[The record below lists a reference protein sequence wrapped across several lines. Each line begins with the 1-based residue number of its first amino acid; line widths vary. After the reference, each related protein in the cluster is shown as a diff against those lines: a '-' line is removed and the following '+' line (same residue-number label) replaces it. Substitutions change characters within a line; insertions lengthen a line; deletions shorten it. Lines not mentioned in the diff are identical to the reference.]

1 MSDSAQPRSHGQAP
15 RPGFSELARRK
26 GVPAAFV
33 LVLLAF
39 GGFSLLLPVVPLA
52 VVRGGGSELVAGAT
66 TGVFMTVT
74 VLLQLVTPRLTT
86 AIGYRW
92 VLAIGSSLLGLPS
105 GLLAVFDGPFA
116 VLAISGVRGAGF
128 GMMTVAGSALVAE
141 LAPPGMLGRA
151 TSLIGL
157 AVGISEALFLP
168 LGLWVLDVF
177 GLPAAAWSATAFGVV
192 GLVAAARLPD
202 VYPEP
207 PERSDPAA
215 LSRKSV
221 MVLLAGPFLVMLAVT
236 LPYGA
241 AASFL
246 SPALDSIASGGGAVV
261 AGVGLGLLGAG
272 VIVGRTFAGL
282 VSDRHGPGRLVWP
295 GLGVAALGMAA
306 IAALLVVEPNPWWFL
321 IPTVVFGFG
330 FGAVQ
335 NEALVGSFERMPRSR
350 LGTASASWNISF
362 DAGTGLGSIV
372 MGGLAAAGYVPLFSV
387 AAIVVLAVGGPAAV
401 WARRTRPERDL
412 AAQGADDRI
421 GP

>member
-1 MSDSAQPRSHGQAP
+1 MTA
-15 RPGFSELARRK
+15 RPGSRGTFGELFRVP
-26 GVPAAFV
+26 GVRAAFV

-74 VLLQLVTPRLTT
+74 VCVQLLTPRFLR
-86 AIGYRW
+86 AVGYRW
-92 VLAIGSSLLGLPS
+92 ALAVGSSLLGVPS

-151 TSLIGL
+151 SSLVGL
-157 AVGISEALFLP
+157 AVGISEAVFLP
-168 LGLWVLDVF
+168 VGLWLLDAF
-177 GLPAAAWSATAFGVV
+177 GLPTAAWSATAFGIV

-202 VYPEP
+202 VRPAP
-207 PERSDPAA
+207 PETTDTGALGTRAA
-215 LSRKSV
+215 I
-221 MVLLAGPFLVMLAVT
+221 LLLIGPFLVMLAVSV
-236 LPYGA
+236 PYGA

-246 SPALDSIASGGGAVV
+246 SPALDQIVAGSGAVV

-272 VIVGRTFAGL
+272 VIVGRTVAGM
-282 VSDRHGPGRLVWP
+282 VSDRRGPGALVWP
-295 GLGVAALGMAA
+295 GLGVSAFGMAG
-306 IAALLVVEPNPWWFL
+306 IAALLVAEANPWWFVL
-321 IPTVVFGFG
+321 PSVVFGLG

-372 MGGLAAAGYVPLFSV
+372 MGGLAGFGYVVLFAVAAGL
-387 AAIVVLAVGGPAAV
+387 VLALGGPAAV
-401 WARRTRPERDL
+401 GARRTRPPRDRVVS
-412 AAQGADDRI
+412 GADDTLS
-421 GP
+421 P

>member
-1 MSDSAQPRSHGQAP
+1 MSAGTRESGALAQ
-15 RPGFSELARRK
+15 LARRK

-74 VLLQLVTPRLTT
+74 VLLQLVTPRLTV
-86 AIGYRW
+86 AMGYRW
-92 VLAIGSSLLGLPS
+92 VLAIGSTLLGLPS

-177 GLPAAAWSATAFGVV
+177 GLPAVAWGATAFGAV
-192 GLVAAARLPD
+192 GLLAAARLPD
-202 VYPEP
+202 VHPVP
-207 PERSDPAA
+207 PEETDTPG
-215 LSRKSV
+215 LSRKAV
-221 MVLLAGPFLVMLAVT
+221 VLLLAGPFMVMVAVT

-246 SPALDSIASGGGAVV
+246 SPALDSIVSGSGAVV
-261 AGVGLGLLGAG
+261 AGVALGLLGVG
-272 VIVGRTFAGL
+272 VIVGRAFAGMVSDRRGPGALIWPGLAVAAVGMAGIAGL
-282 VSDRHGPGRLVWP
+282 VSIGAD
-295 GLGVAALGMAA
+295 
-306 IAALLVVEPNPWWFL
+306 PWWFL
-321 IPTVVFGFG
+321 VPAVVFGLG

-335 NEALVGSFERMPRSR
+335 NEALVASFERMPRSR

-372 MGGLAAAGYVPLFSV
+372 MGAFAGFGYVVLFLV
-387 AAIVVLAVGGPAAV
+387 ASGVVLVVGGSSAVG
-401 WARRTRPERDL
+401 ARRTHPRRDL
-412 AAQGADDRI
+412 TASDPGDKVTS
-421 GP
+421 

>member
-1 MSDSAQPRSHGQAP
+1 M
-15 RPGFSELARRK
+15 
-26 GVPAAFV
+26 PAAFV

-52 VVRGGGSELVAGAT
+52 VVRGGGSEFVAGAT

-74 VLLQLVTPRLTT
+74 VLVQLLTPRLTV
-86 AIGYRW
+86 ALGYRW
-92 VLAIGSSLLGLPS
+92 VLAIGSALLGLPS
-105 GLLAVFDGPFA
+105 GLLALFDGPFA
-116 VLAISGVRGAGF
+116 VLAVSGVRGAGF

-157 AVGISEALFLP
+157 AVGISEAIFLP
-168 LGLWVLDVF
+168 VGLWLLEAF
-177 GLPAAAWSATAFGVV
+177 GLATVAWSATAFGVV
-192 GLVAAARLPD
+192 GLVAALKLPD
-202 VYPEP
+202 THPAPAE
-207 PERSDPAA
+207 ESDPAA
-215 LSRKSV
+215 LGRRAV
-221 MVLLAGPFLVMLAVT
+221 LVLLAGPFLVMVAVS

-246 SPALDSIASGGGAVV
+246 SPALDSIVSGSGAVV

-282 VSDRHGPGRLVWP
+282 ISDRRGPGALVWP
-295 GLGVAALGMAA
+295 GLVVAALGMGG
-306 IAALLVVEPNPWWFL
+306 IAGLLSVGADPWWF
-321 IPTVVFGFG
+321 IVPTVVFGLG

-362 DAGTGLGSIV
+362 DAGTGLGSVV
-372 MGGLAAAGYVPLFSV
+372 MGGFAGFGYVVLFTIAAG
-387 AAIVVLAVGGPAAV
+387 VVLVVGGPAAV
-401 WARRTRPERDL
+401 GARRTRPQRELTVSGSDMS
-412 AAQGADDRI
+412 GSDDKV
-421 GP
+421 GS

>member
-1 MSDSAQPRSHGQAP
+1 MS
-15 RPGFSELARRK
+15 
-26 GVPAAFV
+26 AAFV

-74 VLLQLVTPRLTT
+74 VLFQLFTPRVTA

-141 LAPPGMLGRA
+141 LAPAGMLGRA

-157 AVGISEALFLP
+157 AVGISEAVFLP
-168 LGLWVLDVF
+168 VGLWLLEAF
-177 GLPAAAWSATAFGVV
+177 GLPTVAWGATAFGVV

-202 VYPEP
+202 VYPAPIES
-207 PERSDPAA
+207 SDPAA
-215 LSRKSV
+215 LSRKAV
-221 MVLLAGPFLVMLAVT
+221 LILLAGPFLVMLAVT

-246 SPALDSIASGGGAVV
+246 SPALDSIVNGSGAVV

-282 VSDRHGPGRLVWP
+282 ISDRHGPGALVWP
-295 GLGVAALGMAA
+295 GLGVAMIGMIG
-306 IAALLVVEPNPWWFL
+306 IAVLLSIEPSPWWFL
-321 IPTVVFGFG
+321 VPTVVFGLG

-362 DAGTGLGSIV
+362 DAGTGLGSVV
-372 MGGLAAAGYVPLFSV
+372 MGGLAGFGYVALFAVAAG
-387 AAIVVLAVGGPAAV
+387 VVLLVGGPAAV
-401 WARRTRPERDL
+401 GAKRTRPERELVVPVPGDKI
-412 AAQGADDRI
+412 AE
-421 GP
+421 

>member
-1 MSDSAQPRSHGQAP
+1 M
-15 RPGFSELARRK
+15 
-26 GVPAAFV
+26 PAAFV

-52 VVRGGGSELVAGAT
+52 VVRSGGSELVAGAT

-74 VLLQLVTPRLTT
+74 VLLQLVTPKLTSV
-86 AIGYRW
+86 IGYRW
-92 VLAIGSSLLGLPS
+92 VLAIGSSLLSLPS
-105 GLLAVFDGPFA
+105 GLFALFDSPFA
-116 VLAISGVRGAGF
+116 VLTISAVRGAGF

-168 LGLWVLDVF
+168 IGLWLLEAF
-177 GLPAAAWSATAFGVV
+177 GLATVAWGATAFGVV

-202 VYPEP
+202 VHPAPLEKT
-207 PERSDPAA
+207 DPAA
-215 LSRKSV
+215 LSRKA
-221 MVLLAGPFLVMLAVT
+221 MLVLLAGPFLVMLAVS

-246 SPALDSIASGGGAVV
+246 SPALDSIVSGSGAVV

-282 VSDRHGPGRLVWP
+282 ISDRRGPGALVWP
-295 GLGVAALGMAA
+295 GLFVSALGMAG
-306 IAALLVVEPNPWWFL
+306 IAGMLSLEVNPWWFL
-321 IPTVVFGFG
+321 APTVVFGLG

-335 NEALVGSFERMPRSR
+335 NEALVSSFERMPRSR

-372 MGGLAAAGYVPLFSV
+372 MGGLAGFGYVVLFMVAAG
-387 AAIVVLAVGGPAAV
+387 IVLAMGGPAAV
-401 WARRTRPERDL
+401 AGRRTRPARDL
-412 AAQGADDRI
+412 VVSDPGDTI
-421 GP
+421 SS

>member
-1 MSDSAQPRSHGQAP
+1 MTPAVKKPGAFAQ
-15 RPGFSELARRK
+15 LARTP

-74 VLLQLVTPRLTT
+74 VLVQLLTPRLTS
-86 AIGYRW
+86 ALGYRW
-92 VLAIGSSLLGLPS
+92 VLAIGSALLGLPS
-105 GLLAVFDGPFA
+105 GVLALSDGPFA
-116 VLAISGVRGAGF
+116 VLAVSGVRGAGF

-157 AVGISEALFLP
+157 AVGISEAIFLP
-168 LGLWVLDVF
+168 VGLWLLEAF
-177 GLPAAAWSATAFGVV
+177 GLATVAWGATAFGVV
-192 GLVAAARLPD
+192 GLVAASRLPD
-202 VYPEP
+202 VHPTPAE
-207 PERSDPAA
+207 ESDPAA
-215 LSRKSV
+215 LSRKAV
-221 MVLLAGPFLVMLAVT
+221 LVLLAGPFLVMVAVS

-246 SPALDSIASGGGAVV
+246 SPALDSIVSGTGAVV
-261 AGVGLGLLGAG
+261 AGLGLGLLGVG

-282 VSDRHGPGRLVWP
+282 ISDRRGPGALVWP
-295 GLGVAALGMAA
+295 GLMVAALGMAG
-306 IAALLVVEPNPWWFL
+306 IAVLLSVTANPWWF
-321 IPTVVFGFG
+321 IAPTVVFGLG

-362 DAGTGLGSIV
+362 DAGTGLGSVV
-372 MGGLAAAGYVPLFSV
+372 MGGFAGFGYVVLFTIAAG
-387 AAIVVLAVGGPAAV
+387 VVLVVGGPAAV
-401 WARRTRPERDL
+401 GARRTRPTRDL
-412 AAQGADDRI
+412 SGSAPV

>member
-1 MSDSAQPRSHGQAP
+1 MTPAVKK
-15 RPGFSELARRK
+15 PGAFRQLARTP

-74 VLLQLVTPRLTT
+74 VLVQLLTPRLTG
-86 AIGYRW
+86 ALGYRW
-92 VLAIGSSLLGLPS
+92 VLAIGSALLGLPS
-105 GLLAVFDGPFA
+105 GLLALFDGPFA
-116 VLAISGVRGAGF
+116 VLAVSGVRGAGF

-157 AVGISEALFLP
+157 AVGISEAIFLP
-168 LGLWVLDVF
+168 VGLWLLEVF
-177 GLPAAAWSATAFGVV
+177 GLATVAWSATAFGVV

-202 VYPEP
+202 AHPTPVE
-207 PERSDPAA
+207 ESDPLA
-215 LSRKSV
+215 LSRKAV
-221 MVLLAGPFLVMLAVT
+221 LVLLAGPFLVMVAVS

-246 SPALDSIASGGGAVV
+246 SPALDSIVSGSGAVV
-261 AGVGLGLLGAG
+261 AGVGLGLLGVG

-282 VSDRHGPGRLVWP
+282 ISDRRGPGALVWP
-295 GLGVAALGMAA
+295 GLAVAALGMAG
-306 IAALLVVEPNPWWFL
+306 IAGLLSVSANPWWF
-321 IPTVVFGFG
+321 IAPTVVFGLG

-362 DAGTGLGSIV
+362 DAGTGLGSVV
-372 MGGLAAAGYVPLFSV
+372 MGGFAGFGYVVLFTIAAG
-387 AAIVVLAVGGPAAV
+387 VVLAVGGPAAV
-401 WARRTRPERDL
+401 GARKTRPKRDL
-412 AAQGADDRI
+412 SEPGPDDKV
-421 GP
+421 GS

>member
-1 MSDSAQPRSHGQAP
+1 MTAP
-15 RPGFSELARRK
+15 EKKPGGFALLARRP

-74 VLLQLVTPRLTT
+74 VLFQLFTPRVTA

-92 VLAIGSSLLGLPS
+92 VLAIGSALLGLPS
-105 GLLAVFDGPFA
+105 GLLAVFDSPFA

-157 AVGISEALFLP
+157 AVGISEAVFLP
-168 LGLWVLDVF
+168 VGLWVLEAF
-177 GLPAAAWSATAFGVV
+177 GLPTVAWGATAFGVV

-202 VYPEP
+202 VYPAPVE
-207 PERSDPAA
+207 ESDPAA
-215 LSRKSV
+215 LSRKAV
-221 MVLLAGPFLVMLAVT
+221 FVLLAGPFLVMLAVT

-246 SPALDSIASGGGAVV
+246 SPALDSIVNGSGAVV

-282 VSDRHGPGRLVWP
+282 ISDRRGPGALVWP
-295 GLGVAALGMAA
+295 GLGVAMLGMIG
-306 IAALLVVEPNPWWFL
+306 IAVLLSLEPNPWWFL
-321 IPTVVFGFG
+321 VPTVVFGLG

-362 DAGTGLGSIV
+362 DAGTGLGSVV
-372 MGGLAAAGYVPLFSV
+372 MGGLAGFGYVALFAVAAG
-387 AAIVVLAVGGPAAV
+387 IVLLIGGPAAV
-401 WARRTRPERDL
+401 GAKRTRPERELVVPEPGDKI
-412 AAQGADDRI
+412 AE
-421 GP
+421 

>member
-1 MSDSAQPRSHGQAP
+1 MTA
-15 RPGFSELARRK
+15 RPGSRGTFGELFRVP
-26 GVPAAFV
+26 GVRAAFV

-74 VLLQLVTPRLTT
+74 VCVQLLTPRFLR
-86 AIGYRW
+86 AVGYRW
-92 VLAIGSSLLGLPS
+92 ALAVGSSLLGVPS
-105 GLLAVFDGPFA
+105 GLLALFDGPFA

-151 TSLIGL
+151 SSLVGL
-157 AVGISEALFLP
+157 AVGISEAVFLP
-168 LGLWVLDVF
+168 VGLWLLDAF
-177 GLPAAAWSATAFGVV
+177 GLPTVAWSATAFGIV

-202 VYPEP
+202 VRPAP
-207 PERSDPAA
+207 PETTDAGALGTRAA
-215 LSRKSV
+215 I
-221 MVLLAGPFLVMLAVT
+221 LLLVGPFLVMLAVSV
-236 LPYGA
+236 PYGA

-246 SPALDSIASGGGAVV
+246 SPALDQIVAGSGAVV

-272 VIVGRTFAGL
+272 VIVGRTFAGM
-282 VSDRHGPGRLVWP
+282 VSDRRGPGALVWP
-295 GLGVAALGMAA
+295 GLGVSALGMAG
-306 IAALLVVEPNPWWFL
+306 IAALLVAEANPWWFVL
-321 IPTVVFGFG
+321 PSVVFGLG

-362 DAGTGLGSIV
+362 DAGTGLGSVV
-372 MGGLAAAGYVPLFSV
+372 MGVFAGFGYVVLFAVAAG
-387 AAIVVLAVGGPAAV
+387 IVLIVGGPAAV
-401 WARRTRPERDL
+401 NARRTRPARELILPDS
-412 AAQGADDRI
+412 GDKMN
-421 GP
+421 G

>member
-1 MSDSAQPRSHGQAP
+1 MAGGFAQ
-15 RPGFSELARRK
+15 LARRP

-39 GGFSLLLPVVPLA
+39 GGFSLLLPVIPLA

-74 VLLQLVTPRLTT
+74 VLLQLLTPRLTA

-92 VLAIGSSLLGLPS
+92 VLAIGSALLGLPS
-105 GLLAVFDGPFA
+105 GLFAVFDGPFA

-168 LGLWVLDVF
+168 VGLWLLDVF
-177 GLPAAAWSATAFGVV
+177 GLPTVAWSATAFGVV

-202 VYPEP
+202 VHPAP
-207 PERSDPAA
+207 PEDSDAAA
-215 LSRKSV
+215 LSRRT
-221 MVLLAGPFLVMLAVT
+221 VLLLLLGPFLVMLAVT

-246 SPALDSIASGGGAVV
+246 SPALDSIVSGSGAVV

-282 VSDRHGPGRLVWP
+282 ISDRRGPGALVWP
-295 GLGVAALGMAA
+295 GLIVAALGMVG
-306 IAALLVVEPNPWWFL
+306 IAGLLTLEVDPWWFL
-321 IPTVVFGFG
+321 VPTVVFGFG

-335 NEALVGSFERMPRSR
+335 NEALVSSFERMPRSR

-362 DAGTGLGSIV
+362 DAGTGLGSVV
-372 MGGLAAAGYVPLFSV
+372 MGGLAGFGYVALFSV
-387 AAIVVLAVGGPAAV
+387 AAVIVLVVGGPAAV
-401 WARRTRPERDL
+401 GAGRTRPKRDL
-412 AAQGADDRI
+412 TLS
-421 GP
+421 GPGDTITT

>member
-1 MSDSAQPRSHGQAP
+1 MSARVEN
-15 RPGFSELARRK
+15 PGAFARLVRTP

-52 VVRGGGSELVAGAT
+52 VVRGGGSEFVAGAT

-74 VLLQLVTPRLTT
+74 VLFQLATPRLTGV
-86 AIGYRW
+86 IGYRW
-92 VLAIGSSLLGLPS
+92 VLGIGSSLLGLPS
-105 GLLAVFDGPFA
+105 GLLALFDSPFA

-168 LGLWVLDVF
+168 VGLWLLDLF
-177 GLPAAAWSATAFGVV
+177 GLPTVAWAATAFGVV
-192 GLVAAARLPD
+192 GLVASARLPH
-202 VYPEP
+202 VYPTP
-207 PERSDPAA
+207 PEESDRAEIGPRRV
-215 LSRKSV
+215 LF
-221 MVLLAGPFLVMLAVT
+221 LLAGPFIVMVAVT

-246 SPALDSIASGGGAVV
+246 SPALDSIASGSGAVV
-261 AGVGLGLLGAG
+261 AGLGLGLLGAG
-272 VIVGRTFAGL
+272 VIVGRTVAGL
-282 VSDRHGPGRLVWP
+282 VSDRRGPGALVWP
-295 GLGVAALGMAA
+295 GLGVAALGMLG
-306 IAALLVVEPNPWWFL
+306 IAWLLTLEANPWWFL
-321 IPTVVFGFG
+321 VPTVVFGLG
-330 FGAVQ
+330 FGAIQ

-362 DAGTGLGSIV
+362 DAGTGLGSVV
-372 MGGLAAAGYVPLFSV
+372 MGGFAGFGYVVLFTVAAG
-387 AAIVVLAVGGPAAV
+387 IVLVVGGPAAV
-401 WARRTRPERDL
+401 GARRTRPVRDL
-412 AAQGADDRI
+412 ASDDS
-421 GP
+421 GDKVNS

>member
-1 MSDSAQPRSHGQAP
+1 MVKK
-15 RPGFSELARRK
+15 PGAFTQLARTP

-74 VLLQLVTPRLTT
+74 VLLQLLTPRFTS

-92 VLAIGSSLLGLPS
+92 VLAIGSALLGLPS
-105 GLLAVFDGPFA
+105 GILALFDGPFA
-116 VLAISGVRGAGF
+116 VLAVSGVRGAGF

-157 AVGISEALFLP
+157 AVGISEAIFLP
-168 LGLWVLDVF
+168 AGLWLLEVF
-177 GLPAAAWSATAFGVV
+177 GLATVAWSATAFGVV

-202 VYPEP
+202 AHPTPVEK
-207 PERSDPAA
+207 SDPFA
-215 LSRKSV
+215 LSRKV
-221 MVLLAGPFLVMLAVT
+221 MLVLLAGPFMVMVAVS

-246 SPALDSIASGGGAVV
+246 SPALDSIVSGSGAVV
-261 AGVGLGLLGAG
+261 AGLGLGLLGAG

-282 VSDRHGPGRLVWP
+282 ISDRRGPGALVWP
-295 GLGVAALGMAA
+295 GLLVAALGMAG
-306 IAALLVVEPNPWWFL
+306 IAGLLSVSANPWWF
-321 IPTVVFGFG
+321 IAPTVVFGLG

-335 NEALVGSFERMPRSR
+335 NEALVASFERMPRSR

-362 DAGTGLGSIV
+362 DAGTGLGSVV
-372 MGGLAAAGYVPLFSV
+372 MGGFAGFGYVVLFTIAAG
-387 AAIVVLAVGGPAAV
+387 VVLVVGGPAAV
-401 WARRTRPERDL
+401 GARKTRPHRDL
-412 AAQGADDRI
+412 AVSGQDDKV
-421 GP
+421 GS

>member
-1 MSDSAQPRSHGQAP
+1 VNPGVKTSGAFAQ
-15 RPGFSELARRK
+15 LARTP

-74 VLLQLVTPRLTT
+74 VLVQLLTPRITA

-92 VLAIGSSLLGLPS
+92 VLGIGSSLLGLPS
-105 GLLAVFDGPFA
+105 GLLALFDGPLA
-116 VLAISGVRGAGF
+116 VLAVSGVRGAGF

-157 AVGISEALFLP
+157 AVGISEAIFLP
-168 LGLWVLDVF
+168 VGLWLLEVF
-177 GLPAAAWSATAFGVV
+177 GLATVAWSATAFGVV
-192 GLVAAARLPD
+192 GLVAAARLPN
-202 VYPEP
+202 VHPAP
-207 PERSDPAA
+207 AQSSSDPSA
-215 LSRKSV
+215 LSRKAV
-221 MVLLAGPFLVMLAVT
+221 LVLLAGPFLVMVAVS

-246 SPALDSIASGGGAVV
+246 SPALDSIVSGSGAVV
-261 AGVGLGLLGAG
+261 AGVGLGLLGIG

-282 VSDRHGPGRLVWP
+282 ISDRRGPGALVWP
-295 GLGVAALGMAA
+295 GLAFAALGMAG
-306 IAALLVVEPNPWWFL
+306 IAVLLSVSANPWWF
-321 IPTVVFGFG
+321 IAPTVVFGLG

-335 NEALVGSFERMPRSR
+335 NEALVASFERMPRSR

-362 DAGTGLGSIV
+362 DAGTGLGSVV
-372 MGGLAAAGYVPLFSV
+372 MGGFAGFGYVVLFTVAAG
-387 AAIVVLAVGGPAAV
+387 VVLLVGGPAAV
-401 WARRTRPERDL
+401 GARRTRPKRDL
-412 AAQGADDRI
+412 TLSGRDDKV
-421 GP
+421 GS

>member
-1 MSDSAQPRSHGQAP
+1 MTQGDTK
-15 RPGFSELARRK
+15 PGGFALLARTR
-26 GVPAAFV
+26 GVPAAFI

-52 VVRGGGSELVAGAT
+52 VLRGGGSDLVAGAT

-74 VLLQLVTPRLTT
+74 VLVQLLTPRITA

-92 VLAIGSSLLGLPS
+92 VLATGSALLGLPS
-105 GLLAVFDGPFA
+105 GLLALAEGPVA
-116 VLAISGVRGAGF
+116 VLAVSGVRGAGF

-157 AVGISEALFLP
+157 AVGISEAIFLP
-168 LGLWVLDVF
+168 VGLWLLEVF
-177 GLPAAAWSATAFGVV
+177 GLATVAWSATAFGVV
-192 GLVAAARLPD
+192 GLLAASRLPD
-202 VYPEP
+202 VHPAP
-207 PERSDPAA
+207 ARPSDPSA
-215 LSRKSV
+215 LGRRA
-221 MVLLAGPFLVMLAVT
+221 MIVLLAGPFLVMVAVS

-246 SPALDSIASGGGAVV
+246 SPALDSIVSGSGAVV
-261 AGVGLGLLGAG
+261 AGVGLGLLGVG

-282 VSDRHGPGRLVWP
+282 VSDRRGPGALVWP
-295 GLGVAALGMAA
+295 GLAFSALGMAG
-306 IAALLVVEPNPWWFL
+306 IAGLLTLSANPWWF
-321 IPTVVFGFG
+321 IAPTVVFGLG

-362 DAGTGLGSIV
+362 DAGTGLGSVV
-372 MGGLAAAGYVPLFSV
+372 MGAVAGFGYVVLFMVAAG
-387 AAIVVLAVGGPAAV
+387 IVLVVGGPAAV
-401 WARRTRPERDL
+401 GARRTRPARDL
-412 AAQGADDRI
+412 TVLHRDDKV
-421 GP
+421 GS

>member
-1 MSDSAQPRSHGQAP
+1 MTAGVTKPGAFAQLSRTP
-15 RPGFSELARRK
+15 

-74 VLLQLVTPRLTT
+74 VLVQLLTPRITA

-92 VLAIGSSLLGLPS
+92 VLAIGSALLGLPS
-105 GLLAVFDGPFA
+105 GLLALFDGPFA
-116 VLAISGVRGAGF
+116 VLAVSGVRGAGF

-157 AVGISEALFLP
+157 AVGISEAIFLP
-168 LGLWVLDVF
+168 VGLWLLEVF
-177 GLPAAAWSATAFGVV
+177 GLATVAWSATAFGVV
-192 GLVAAARLPD
+192 GLLAAARLPD
-202 VYPEP
+202 VHPAP
-207 PERSDPAA
+207 ARPSDPSA
-215 LSRKSV
+215 LGRRA
-221 MVLLAGPFLVMLAVT
+221 MLVLLAGPFLVMVAVS

-246 SPALDSIASGGGAVV
+246 SPALDSIVSGSGAVV
-261 AGVGLGLLGAG
+261 AGVGLGLLGVG

-282 VSDRHGPGRLVWP
+282 VSDRRGPGALVWP
-295 GLGVAALGMAA
+295 GLAVSALGMAG
-306 IAALLVVEPNPWWFL
+306 IAGLLSVSANPWWF
-321 IPTVVFGFG
+321 IAPTVVFGLG

-335 NEALVGSFERMPRSR
+335 NEALVASFERMPRSR

-362 DAGTGLGSIV
+362 DAGTGLGSVV
-372 MGGLAAAGYVPLFSV
+372 MGGVAGFGYVVLFTVAAG
-387 AAIVVLAVGGPAAV
+387 VVLLVGGPAAV
-401 WARRTRPERDL
+401 GARRTRPTRDL
-412 AAQGADDRI
+412 TSPATDDKVS
-421 GP
+421 P

>member
-1 MSDSAQPRSHGQAP
+1 MTATVNSSGA
-15 RPGFSELARRK
+15 FSKLARTP

-52 VVRGGGSELVAGAT
+52 VVRSGGSELVAGAT

-74 VLLQLVTPRLTT
+74 VLFQLVTPRATSR
-86 AIGYRW
+86 IGYRW
-92 VLAIGSSLLGLPS
+92 VLAIGSALLGLPS
-105 GLLAVFDGPFA
+105 GLLAVSDSSFA

-157 AVGISEALFLP
+157 AVGISEAIFLP
-168 LGLWVLDVF
+168 VGLWLLDLF

-192 GLVAAARLPD
+192 GLFAASRLPR
-202 VYPEP
+202 VFPAP
-207 PERSDPAA
+207 PDASDTSV
-215 LSRKSV
+215 LSSKQIL
-221 MVLLAGPFLVMLAVT
+221 VLLAGPFLVMLAVS

-246 SPALDSIASGGGAVV
+246 SPALDSIVNGSGAVV

-282 VSDRHGPGRLVWP
+282 ISDRRGPGALVWP
-295 GLGVAALGMAA
+295 GLGVASLGMLG
-306 IAALLVVEPNPWWFL
+306 IAGMLFVEANPWWFL
-321 IPTVVFGFG
+321 APTVVFGLG

-372 MGGLAAAGYVPLFSV
+372 MGGFAGFGYVVLFTVS
-387 AAIVVLAVGGPAAV
+387 AGIVLLVGGPAAV
-401 WARRTRPERDL
+401 GARRTRPARDL
-412 AAQGADDRI
+412 ALADSSDTMD
-421 GP
+421 P

>member
-1 MSDSAQPRSHGQAP
+1 MTPGVKKPGAFAQ
-15 RPGFSELARRK
+15 LARTP

-74 VLLQLVTPRLTT
+74 VLVQLITPRITA
-86 AIGYRW
+86 AIGYRA
-92 VLAIGSSLLGLPS
+92 VLGIGSALLGLPS
-105 GLLAVFDGPFA
+105 GLLALFDGPFA
-116 VLAISGVRGAGF
+116 VLAVSGVRGAGF

-157 AVGISEALFLP
+157 AVGISEAIFLP
-168 LGLWVLDVF
+168 VGLWLLEVF
-177 GLPAAAWSATAFGVV
+177 GLATVAWSATAFGVV
-192 GLVAAARLPD
+192 GLVAAARLPN
-202 VYPEP
+202 VHPAP
-207 PERSDPAA
+207 AQSSSDPSA
-215 LSRKSV
+215 LGRKAV
-221 MVLLAGPFLVMLAVT
+221 FVLLAGPFLVMVAVS

-246 SPALDSIASGGGAVV
+246 SPALDSIVSGSGAVV
-261 AGVGLGLLGAG
+261 AGVGLGLLGVG

-282 VSDRHGPGRLVWP
+282 ISDRRGPGALVWP
-295 GLGVAALGMAA
+295 GLAFAALGMAG
-306 IAALLVVEPNPWWFL
+306 IAGLLSVSANPWWF
-321 IPTVVFGFG
+321 IAPTVVFGLG

-335 NEALVGSFERMPRSR
+335 NEALVASFERMPRSR

-362 DAGTGLGSIV
+362 DAGTGLGSVV
-372 MGGLAAAGYVPLFSV
+372 MGGFAGFGYVVLFTVAAG
-387 AAIVVLAVGGPAAV
+387 VVLLVGGPAAV
-401 WARRTRPERDL
+401 GARRTRPTRDL
-412 AAQGADDRI
+412 TLSGRDDKV
-421 GP
+421 GS